1 MDKIAKRIKD
11 TIEDSNYNQTQI
23 AEELEVSRRQIQRW
37 INADQEMGIYKLK
50 KLCQLSGISA
60 DYILGLP
67 KGMKYPRQERR

>member
-23 AEELEVSRRQIQRW
+23 AEELQVSRRQVQRW
-37 INADQEMGIYKLK
+37 ITAEQEMGIYKLK
-50 KLCQLSGISA
+50 KLCQLSGVSA

-67 KGMKYPRQERR
+67 KNMKHPR